1 MTKAMFSAFAPKART
16 PPSPK
21 NSAWIASATE
31 TATTAA
37 HGPSS
42 TATSTAPTA
51 CAVVPSGTGTLNI
64 ITQKQYA
71 AASATSGAYRSA
83 TTLRMRR
90 PAVNH
95 TGVIAPAATAHVL
108 GLR

>member
-1 MTKAMFSAFAPKART
+1 MTKAMFNAFAPNAST

-21 NSAWIASATE
+21 KRAWIASATD

-37 HGPSS
+37 HGPSN

-51 CAVVPSGTGTLNI
+51 CAVVPSGIGTLNI

-71 AASATSGAYRSA
+71 AASAINGAYRFV
-83 TTLRMRR
+83 TTLRTRR
-90 PAVNH
+90 PAVSH